1 MADSYTP
8 YLNLTLPEVGAS
20 RDTWGTKLNSDLTAV
35 DLVFKTDGTGTSV
48 GLNVGSAKTI
58 SVGGTLAVTGTFTS
72 SVDLTMSGTG
82 QIKVPAGTDAQKSG
96 SPSAGM
102 FRFNTTINRFEGY
115 NGSSWGSL
123 GGASG
128 AGGNAIFY
136 ENGQTVTAS
145 YTISS
150 NSNAMSAGPI
160 TINSGVTVTVPS
172 GSTWT
177 VV

>member
-35 DLVFKTDGTGTSV
+35 DLIFKTDGTGTSV
-48 GLNVGSAKTI
+48 SLNVGAGKTLNV
-58 SVGGTLAVTGTFTS
+58 SGTFVST
-72 SVDLTMSGTG
+72 VDLTMTGTG

-160 TINSGVTVTVPS
+160 TVNSGVVVTVPT
-172 GSTWT
+172 GSRW
-177 VV
+177 VVV

>member
-1 MADSYTP
+1 
-8 YLNLTLPEVGAS
+8 
-20 RDTWGTKLNSDLTAV
+20 
-35 DLVFKTDGTGTSV
+35 
-48 GLNVGSAKTI
+48 
-58 SVGGTLAVTGTFTS
+58 
-72 SVDLTMSGTG
+72 
-82 QIKVPAGTDAQKSG
+82 
-96 SPSAGM
+96 M

-160 TINSGVTVTVPS
+160 TVNSGVVVTVPT
-172 GSTWT
+172 GSRW
-177 VV
+177 VVV